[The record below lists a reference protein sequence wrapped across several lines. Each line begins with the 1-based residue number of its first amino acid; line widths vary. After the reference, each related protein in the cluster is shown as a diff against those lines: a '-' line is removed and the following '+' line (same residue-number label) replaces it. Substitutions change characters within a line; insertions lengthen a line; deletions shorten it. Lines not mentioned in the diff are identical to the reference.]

1 MPQSNVVFGC
11 VGSPTCDDADLFK
24 PRRFSDPVSPL
35 NDKVYDKAR
44 LLAQVV
50 EMIDGLGIEIMNVDA
65 DRVRNSR
72 VQVAPSRQCDAL
84 EGVEFK
90 RQNGFSH
97 WVANRFGV
105 EIVWCF
111 PVQEVA

>member
-1 MPQSNVVFGC
+1 MPQSNTVFGC

-90 RQNGFSH
+90 RQNGYSH

-105 EIVWCF
+105 EIVWCI